1 MSDRRS
7 KSVRE
12 RSLLRGQEKFI
23 WPAIGFVLA
32 ACTVVASMQ
41 AQEQPAQPA
50 ASVIAGRATVR
61 DGDSITIGEHRIVLW
76 GIDAP
81 GRKTTCGEV
90 RPGRQARDALR
101 EIVGRRQLT
110 CTVREVDR
118 HGREV
123 AVCQVRGRDVGA
135 LMVEQGWARDWP
147 RYSCGGYAAQEAGA
161 RQTRGGVWGMEC
173 PALWGNRNYS
183 PDRCRPATPSQ

>member
-1 MSDRRS
+1 
-7 KSVRE
+7 
-12 RSLLRGQEKFI
+12 
-23 WPAIGFVLA
+23 
-32 ACTVVASMQ
+32 
-41 AQEQPAQPA
+41 
-50 ASVIAGRATVR
+50 
-61 DGDSITIGEHRIVLW
+61 
-76 GIDAP
+76 
-81 GRKTTCGEV
+81 V

-123 AVCQVRGRDVGA
+123 SVCQVRGRDVGA

-147 RYSCGGYAAQEAGA
+147 RYSCGGYATQEAGA
-161 RQTRGGVWGMEC
+161 RQTRGGVWAMEC

-183 PDRCRPATPSQ
+183 PDRCRQATPSQ